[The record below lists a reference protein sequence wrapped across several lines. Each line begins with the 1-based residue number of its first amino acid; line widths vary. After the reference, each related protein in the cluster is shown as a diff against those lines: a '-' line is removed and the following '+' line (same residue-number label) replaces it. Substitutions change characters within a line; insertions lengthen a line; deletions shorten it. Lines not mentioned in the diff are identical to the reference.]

1 MRYKIYAT
9 QENNPYDLISAFL
22 STSTLE
28 GVLPAKYDIF
38 VFFVTSSEH
47 LLALEKRS
55 ENLKNLIQM
64 CYPYFT

>member
-1 MRYKIYAT
+1 MRYEIFAI
-9 QENNPYDLISAFL
+9 QGNNPYDLISAFL
-22 STSTLE
+22 FKSTLE
-28 GVLPAKYDIF
+28 EVLPAKCDIS

-47 LLALEKRS
+47 LLALEERS